1 MICTTP
7 SLNSATR
14 NGSKRLIWL
23 GKSDF
28 CPIFTVDRKISP
40 FSASRRL
47 LRLLP
52 SISIASA

>member
-1 MICTTP
+1 MIYTTP
-7 SLNSATR
+7 KLNTTAR

-40 FSASRRL
+40 FSAGRCL